1 MVPKVRTMQTMVRSE
16 RFNLRL
22 DPEETEMLGELAQS
36 LGVSGSGVVRMLI
49 RQTYAERFG
58 KRPKPKRKK
67 R

>member
-1 MVPKVRTMQTMVRSE
+1 MVRSE

-22 DPEETEMLGELAQS
+22 DAEETQMLGELAQS
-36 LGVSGSGVVRMLI
+36 LGITGSGVVRMLI
-49 RQTYAERFG
+49 RETHAERLG